1 MRKTLILIILLVAG
15 STFAQ
20 NNTNTPADTCSFVLP
35 NVFTAGSYERIHF
48 STNCNCIEFKIE
60 IYNRW
65 GEKMYTQESL
75 NNFEIGWNVDHAE
88 AGTYVWMI
96 IAKFIA
102 NSEVFEV
109 KKTGTIS
116 VMK

>member
-1 MRKTLILIILLVAG
+1 MKNLFLICFVLIAG
-15 STFAQ
+15 SAFAQ
-20 NNTNTPADTCSFVLP
+20 NNTNLPKDTCTFVLP
-35 NVFTAGSYERIHF
+35 NVITAGSYERIHF

-65 GEKMYTQESL
+65 GEKMYVQENL
-75 NNFEIGWNVDHAE
+75 NNYELGWNVDKVE
-88 AGTYVWMI
+88 NGTYVWMI
-96 IAKFIA
+96 IAKFIGD
-102 NSEVFEV
+102 SEVFEV